1 MSGNEFDSGIS
12 GDKSAEEGADDS
24 EFASVVRRVIL
35 EDAAEIESYAMPDA
49 KRDRLFRKIG
59 FERKD
64 IKVKSTNFAVEF
76 MIDSAQG
83 AYSILHR
90 PAWVGGMTAAVSG
103 LAFVV
108 ILQMQATNLQ
118 IYGDVYNVQDAI
130 VMRSSADS
138 QPMTITA
145 TVADP
150 VSEVSI
156 WQKRLVDEKIEHHF
170 TYKEDGVIE
179 LVFFDSAG
187 SQKLLKDLL
196 GTDISGSKVVLILSP
211 QVLLQ

>member
-24 EFASVVRRVIL
+24 EFASAVRRVIL

-76 MIDSAQG
+76 IIDSAQG

-103 LAFVV
+103 LAFVL

-130 VMRSSADS
+130 VMRSASAS
-138 QPMTITA
+138 KPMIIT
-145 TVADP
+145 TTTADP
-150 VSEVSI
+150 VFEASK
-156 WQKRLVDEKIEHHF
+156 WQKKFVQGKIEHIF
-170 TYKEDGVIE
+170 VYREDESLEFVF
-179 LVFFDSAG
+179 LVNAESK
-187 SQKLLKDLL
+187 KLLRELL
-196 GTDISGSKVVLILSP
+196 NKNVSGEKVRLILSP
-211 QVLLQ
+211 KDPQP